1 MKEIK
6 GFTGYF
12 VTEDGKVFSTK
23 QGYLRE
29 LIPFKGTSRGKKTYL
44 MVGIID
50 DNGIRYKKLIHRLVA
65 EAYIPNPHNLPEV
78 NHKDR
83 NIYNNDKSNLEWV
96 TRKENMEHMYS
107 GEDSPVR
114 NTVYCELY
122 KDNELV
128 SDFNCV
134 LDACR
139 YANQQ
144 WGASIQSLQRYK
156 KNTKLGIE
164 IKVK

>member
-1 MKEIK
+1 MDKNKIK
-6 GFTGYF
+6 TIRVSQIEGEKDCYLVDDEGNIYRKLKPQVCTNGYM
-12 VTEDGKVFSTK
+12 D
-23 QGYLRE
+23 
-29 LIPFKGTSRGKKTYL
+29 FKFGLGGNHKR
-44 MVGIID
+44 
-50 DNGIRYKKLIHRLVA
+50 IHRIVA
-65 EAYIPNPHNLPEV
+65 EVFIPNPENKPEV

-83 NIYNNDKSNLEWV
+83 NIKNNHYTNLEWV

-107 GEDSPVR
+107 GKDSPVR
-114 NTVYCELY
+114 NAVYCELY

-144 WGASIQSLQRYK
+144 WGASIQSLRRNK

>member
-1 MKEIK
+1 MDKNKIK
-6 GFTGYF
+6 IIRVSQIEG
-12 VTEDGKVFSTK
+12 EKDC
-23 QGYLRE
+23 YL
-29 LIPFKGTSRGKKTYL
+29 
-44 MVGIID
+44 ID
-50 DNGIRYKKLIHRLVA
+50 DEGNLYRKLTPQVCTNGYMDFKFGQGGNHKRIHRMVA
-65 EAYIPNPHNLPEV
+65 EAFIPNPENKPEV

-83 NIYNNDKSNLEWV
+83 DITNNHYTNLEWV
-96 TRKENMEHMYS
+96 TRKENMEHMYAD
-107 GEDSPVR
+107 GDNPIR

-122 KDNELV
+122 KDGELI

-144 WGASIQSLQRYK
+144 WGASTQSLQRYK
-156 KNTKLGIE
+156 KNAKLGIE

>member
-1 MKEIK
+1 MDKNKIK
-6 GFTGYF
+6 IIRVSQIEG
-12 VTEDGKVFSTK
+12 EKDC
-23 QGYLRE
+23 YL
-29 LIPFKGTSRGKKTYL
+29 
-44 MVGIID
+44 ID
-50 DNGIRYKKLIHRLVA
+50 DEGNLYRKLTPQVCTNGYMDFKFGQGGNHKRIHRMVA
-65 EAYIPNPHNLPEV
+65 EAFIPNPENKPEV

-83 NIYNNDKSNLEWV
+83 DITNNHYTNLEWV

>member
-1 MKEIK
+1 MDFKF
-6 GFTGYF
+6 G
-12 VTEDGKVFSTK
+12 
-23 QGYLRE
+23 QGGNHKR
-29 LIPFKGTSRGKKTYL
+29 T
-44 MVGIID
+44 
-50 DNGIRYKKLIHRLVA
+50 HRMVA
-65 EAYIPNPHNLPEV
+65 EAFIPNPENKPEV

-83 NIYNNDKSNLEWV
+83 DITNNHYTNLEWV

-107 GEDSPVR
+107 GEDNPVR

-156 KNTKLGIE
+156 KNAKLGIE

>member
-1 MKEIK
+1 MDKNKIK
-6 GFTGYF
+6 IIRVSQIEG
-12 VTEDGKVFSTK
+12 EKDC
-23 QGYLRE
+23 YL
-29 LIPFKGTSRGKKTYL
+29 
-44 MVGIID
+44 ID
-50 DNGIRYKKLIHRLVA
+50 DEGNLYRKLTPQVCTNGYMDFKFGQGGNHKRIHRMVA
-65 EAYIPNPHNLPEV
+65 EAFIQNPENKPEV

-83 NIYNNDKSNLEWV
+83 DITNNHYTNLEWV

-156 KNTKLGIE
+156 KNAKLGIE